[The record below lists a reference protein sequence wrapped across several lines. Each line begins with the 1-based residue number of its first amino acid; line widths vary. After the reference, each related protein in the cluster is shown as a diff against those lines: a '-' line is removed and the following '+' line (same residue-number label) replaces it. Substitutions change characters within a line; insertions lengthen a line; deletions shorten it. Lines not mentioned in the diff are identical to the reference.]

1 VLSGPT
7 DRPGI
12 PTYILVLLVGVIVV
26 QGIAF
31 FSPPFRWTAKSAASN
46 KTVNQLGNRSKLA

>member
-1 VLSGPT
+1 VLSGST

-12 PTYILVLLVGVIVV
+12 PAYILVLLVGVIVV

-31 FSPPFRWTAKSAASN
+31 FPPRATKP
-46 KTVNQLGNRSKLA
+46 